1 MPEQQILNTADLCRS
16 ALQQPEFMPV
26 HKVLHG
32 TNAFAILQKVG
43 DDASSRLALLQLP
56 SSVGSTEGSIPPNA
70 LSRYLLL
77 RAAET
82 ALPLVAKLPVSEVV
96 KSLIYREFN
105 FFAAPGRGYE
115 SLFDL
120 TNYSFSAMAK
130 IATLRRFPAGQ
141 LDWEL
146 SGLPRSWLLKVPR
159 KRLPG
164 LLNFVLT
171 EMKGFSPALF
181 THVARHRPGRLVFL
195 EKEIKKSY
203 YRTIRSMEL
212 QPAVK
217 GVLSSSWFYS
227 PEIGQVSPHLDWMPR
242 FFEENGGWVST
253 MGIAPHNSGVF
264 ARSPERMHSFKNKE
278 FTPKLGLVLWP
289 RHAALHWARQHEEF
303 SS

>member
-1 MPEQQILNTADLCRS
+1 LE
-16 ALQQPEFMPV
+16 QPEFVPV
-26 HKVLHG
+26 HEILH
-32 TNAFAILQKVG
+32 TLNAFEILREVA
-43 DDASSRLALLQLP
+43 DDASSRLVLLKLP
-56 SSVGSTEGSIPPNA
+56 SLVGFDEESVSPRA

-77 RAAET
+77 RSAES
-82 ALPLVAKLPVSEVV
+82 ALPLVAALPVDDAI
-96 KSLIYREFN
+96 KSMIYREFE
-105 FFAAPGRGYE
+105 FFATPGRGFE
-115 SLFDL
+115 TSFDL
-120 TNYSFSAMAK
+120 TNHSFTAMAK

-141 LDWEL
+141 LDWEV

-159 KRLPG
+159 KRVPG
-164 LLNFVLT
+164 LLSFVLM

-217 GVLSSSWFYS
+217 GILSSSWFYS
-227 PEIGQVSPHLDWMPR
+227 PEIGRVSPHLDWMPR

-253 MGIAPHNSGVF
+253 MGTAPHNSGVF
-264 ARSPERMHSFKNKE
+264 SRSPERLQSFKNKE

-289 RHAALHWARQHEEF
+289 RRAALDWARRHEEF
-303 SS
+303 NS